1 MPVSC
6 ETTCFQHR
14 GRFSMWAMLSQKR
27 PLPQLHGMVSPI
39 FWKNWFGFVYSGKG
53 FEERGICSYCSAPCL
68 GSQWTRSTIFV
79 TFAGHPQYIYI
90 YTYLHVNSLPYLG
103 VWEWLTATNVLC
115 IPLPKLSQTLSH
127 SGPLLPDQGC
137 DRRSPETAWWWERFS
152 WLRPK
157 FPLAFA
163 VDGDAINVQNGTLF
177 NHDYK
182 SESNL
187 SMASWKGAGELGSP
201 SGSVWNMYTDH
212 VYPCEVILYH

>member
-39 FWKNWFGFVYSGKG
+39 FWKNWFGLFTQEKDLKREAFVATVLHHVWDLS
-53 FEERGICSYCSAPCL
+53 EHAPQFL
-68 GSQWTRSTIFV
+68 WPLLDT
-79 TFAGHPQYIYI
+79 PNIYI